1 MLEEDDI
8 AGGASDRA
16 LRAELERLSL
26 ELQEANEEKLQ
37 AARYGLAVLEESAAL
52 RSRHSQLEEEH
63 EVLRREVQQLREALA
78 DSVSSHKRAAA
89 DGESREESLL
99 EETANKEAAMALR
112 LEELKAEL
120 QQNHVTLTNVH
131 AENDRLGA
139 LSSQLKK
146 ECEHLEEEKDHLC
159 SEVKEY
165 KLREVRLLQ
174 DNGELEEE
182 NILLQKQV
190 SMLRENQVEFEA
202 LKLELVHKQEKQD
215 MLRAQLEEA
224 ARLKEITER
233 QLDEALEALKEEREE
248 KNSLRREIS
257 SLAFQHCSVS
267 STLELHPDRLGD
279 SPNSG
284 EQEDQDSGYNN
295 GQGSVGPVCRG
306 SHLAPAPGLVS
317 DLLSELHHSES
328 QDLKQQL
335 LQAERENSALS
346 STVQDLQRQLTLSQ
360 EVFTEQQGRME
371 ALTQSLEVLQKGVSR
386 EPVLSVEVPQLREEL
401 RETRALHEALEGR
414 YRNEKERWRGEAQE
428 LAEKIRRCIR
438 ASRLDQQRILEL
450 ETEIA
455 ATRKVA
461 MDSEGHLAVAREEL
475 LALSEELANLYHHV
489 CACNNLTPNR
499 VTLDYYREGVRQRRP
514 HHHGP
519 LGKTHPADPSAG
531 TGDSSASCPGSPTMD
546 VLDSSNVCSLVVLIR
561 RQMRYLQATI
571 ELCQQRG
578 TLTSP
583 WSHVSFEM
591 ERDAGGFLE
600 EILKLKSMLSTKR
613 EQIATLRTILKA
625 NKQTAEVALANL
637 KTKYEA
643 EKSLVSETML
653 KLRNELKALKEDA
666 ATFSS
671 LRVMFT
677 SRCDQY
683 VTQLDTMQK
692 RLAAAEDEKKT
703 LNSLLRMA
711 IQQKLVLTQRLE
723 DLEMPDNSLSSSG
736 SPRHSRDKLC
746 ALRSGR
752 ASRSPCE
759 SPGRP
764 PRKSPLSSPARTA
777 SAPPIGPCST
787 SHTRTLSRCLHS
799 SPR

>member
-1 MLEEDDI
+1 MLEEGDV
-8 AGGASDRA
+8 AGGGSDRA

-37 AARYGLAVLEESAAL
+37 AARYGLAVLEESATL

-78 DSVSSHKRAAA
+78 DSMSSHKRAAA

-112 LEELKAEL
+112 MEELKAEL
-120 QQNHVTLTNVH
+120 QQSHVTLTNVH

-159 SEVKEY
+159 SEMKEY

-174 DNGELEEE
+174 DSSELEEE

-202 LKLELVHKQEKQD
+202 LKLELVQKQENQN

-233 QLDEALEALKEEREE
+233 QLDEALEALKEEREQ

-257 SLAFQHCSVS
+257 NLAFQHCSVS
-267 STLELHPDRLGD
+267 STLELHLDQLGD
-279 SPNSG
+279 IG

-295 GQGSVGPVCRG
+295 GQGSVGPVCHG
-306 SHLAPAPGLVS
+306 PHLAPAPGLVS

-328 QDLKQQL
+328 RDLKQQM

-360 EVFTEQQGRME
+360 EAFTEQQGRME
-371 ALTQSLEVLQKGVSR
+371 ALAQSLEVLQKGVGQ
-386 EPVLSVEVPQLREEL
+386 EAVLSVEVPQLREEL
-401 RETRALHEALEGR
+401 REARALHEALEGR
-414 YRNEKERWRGEAQE
+414 YRNEKERWRGEALE

-450 ETEIA
+450 ETEIG

-461 MDSEGHLAVAREEL
+461 MDSEGHLTVAREEL
-475 LALSEELANLYHHV
+475 LAFSEELANLYHHV
-489 CACNNLTPNR
+489 CVCNNLTPNR

-514 HHHGP
+514 QRHGP
-519 LGKTHPADPSAG
+519 LGKTHPVDPSAG
-531 TGDSSASCPGSPTMD
+531 TGDSSASCPGSPTLD
-546 VLDSSNVCSLVVLIR
+546 VFDPSNVRSLVALIR
-561 RQMRYLQATI
+561 RQMRHLQATI

-583 WSHVSFEM
+583 WSHVSFDM
-591 ERDAGGFLE
+591 ERDAGGLLE

-613 EQIATLRTILKA
+613 EQIATLRTVLKA

-692 RLAAAEDEKKT
+692 QLAAAEDEKKT

-711 IQQKLVLTQRLE
+711 IQQKLALTQRLE
-723 DLEMPDNSLSSSG
+723 DLETPHNSLSNSG
-736 SPRHSRDKLC
+736 SPRRSRDKLRT
-746 ALRSGR
+746 LKSGR
-752 ASRSPCE
+752 ASRSPCR
-759 SPGRP
+759 SPGQP
-764 PRKSPLSSPARTA
+764 PRNSPLSSPARTA
-777 SAPPIGPCST
+777 SAPPIGPCCT
-787 SHTRTLSRCLHS
+787 GHTRTLSRCLQS